1 MTILVELNII
11 LKLKLLMAKNKRR
24 RKNTGH
30 QVHAEGKQNKRSSK
44 TFFSITGAVS
54 GFVVALF
61 ASERNYI
68 WMATGT
74 LAGALLGF
82 KLGQYIDKQVS

>member
-1 MTILVELNII
+1 
-11 LKLKLLMAKNKRR
+11 MAKNKRR

-30 QVHAEGKQNKRSSK
+30 QVHTEGKQNKSSSK
-44 TFFSITGAVS
+44 AFFIITGAIS

-68 WMATGT
+68 WMAAGSLIGVFLGYK
-74 LAGALLGF
+74 LA
-82 KLGQYIDKQVS
+82 QYLDKQVS